1 MNQARIAASLLVVV
15 LSACKASAPAES
27 AAAAPAATPAA
38 APAQAAAVSQS
49 AAPAEASKPQPAVAT
64 GKIELTEGACNK
76 TEDDFWSFFQ
86 DYVNREDVR
95 ARYTAPTI
103 EIRSYADPKKVLGSE
118 AVQGNGAFK
127 IGLVDNMWSYIEPSR
142 ADDDTP
148 YDRVEL
154 DLRNQGDFMRMNF
167 SKAEYAPNDDLIK
180 KFGAPGAYVFQHKDN
195 CWQLVQELR

>member
-1 MNQARIAASLLVVV
+1 MLVVV

-103 EIRSYADPKKVLGSE
+103 EI
-118 AVQGNGAFK
+118 
-127 IGLVDNMWSYIEPSR
+127 
-142 ADDDTP
+142 
-148 YDRVEL
+148 
-154 DLRNQGDFMRMNF
+154 
-167 SKAEYAPNDDLIK
+167 
-180 KFGAPGAYVFQHKDN
+180 
-195 CWQLVQELR
+195 